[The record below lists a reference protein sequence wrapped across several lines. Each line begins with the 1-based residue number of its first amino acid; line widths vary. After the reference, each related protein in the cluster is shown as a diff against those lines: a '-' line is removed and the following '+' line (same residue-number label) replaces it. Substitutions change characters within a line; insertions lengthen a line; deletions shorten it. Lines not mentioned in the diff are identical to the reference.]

1 MNDSHPTPK
10 LGDVIYCRYL
20 DATLFRDVDPAF
32 GYPVERECIGWLSH
46 ENNEFIRLVFER
58 YAVPQS
64 EGAQRE
70 TGIAVLRSAIL
81 EMRLLYSTHN
91 TQPVGGLFK

>member
-1 MNDSHPTPK
+1 MPV
-10 LGDVIYCRYL
+10 GDLVYIRYR
-20 DATLFRDVDPAF
+20 DHTLFRDVDPAF
-32 GYPVERECIGWLSH
+32 GCPVIRECVGWLSH

-70 TGIAVLRSAIL
+70 TGLAVLKSTIL
-81 EMRLLYSTHN
+81 EMRVLFNALERI
-91 TQPVGGLFK
+91 QPVGGRIK